1 MTEHNEVSYSK
12 RNYFKNNMRQEKSSD
27 LVILNVEKD
36 FEIDSDQILIN
47 FITKTGINNKLLQF
61 IVVSIFEILG
71 YH

>member
-1 MTEHNEVSYSK
+1 
-12 RNYFKNNMRQEKSSD
+12 MRQEKSSD